1 MLRSRTIA
9 SQGFHER
16 EGRERPHVD
25 KNLAYAVNP
34 ESERAENR
42 DVLTWD
48 LVNSRFAR
56 LKCNRAR
63 TAFEEEHKANK
74 TYRQFYRQ
82 SAFPAMTFS
91 NLQRRE
97 APLSTCNHC

>member
-9 SQGFHER
+9 YQGFHEHVC
-16 EGRERPHVD
+16 RERLHLD
-25 KNLAYAVNP
+25 KNPAYDVNP

-42 DVLTWD
+42 DVLSWD
-48 LVNSRFAR
+48 PVNSRFAR

-74 TYRQFYRQ
+74 TYR
-82 SAFPAMTFS
+82 
-91 NLQRRE
+91 
-97 APLSTCNHC
+97 